1 MLLRKEIKKR
11 MGNKS
16 NEIYQLVQE
25 AIDNGSALEAK
36 DIRELRAKSK
46 KATTLFKSVFW
57 VGIAIFNMA
66 LWLPLPIEINR
77 TVLYAIAFLALIIA
91 VVVPILGL
99 KKHQVNLELLKLTT
113 EALKKKTASE
123 SGKVYINQV
132 KKQDRPFVAA
142 EFELLN
148 GSKWSAK
155 AEDSDG

>member
-1 MLLRKEIKKR
+1 MFLRKEIKKG

-25 AIDNGSALEAK
+25 AIDKGVALEAK

-46 KATTLFKSVFW
+46 KAATLFKSVFW
-57 VGIAIFNMA
+57 VGIAIFNIA

-77 TVLYAIAFLALIIA
+77 TVLYAVAFLALIVA
-91 VVVPILGL
+91 VIVPILGL
-99 KKHQVNLELLKLTT
+99 KRHQVNLELLKVTT

-123 SGKVYINQV
+123 AGKVYINQV

-142 EFELLN
+142 EFELLS
-148 GSKWSAK
+148 GSKWVAK
-155 AEDSDG
+155 PEDSNV